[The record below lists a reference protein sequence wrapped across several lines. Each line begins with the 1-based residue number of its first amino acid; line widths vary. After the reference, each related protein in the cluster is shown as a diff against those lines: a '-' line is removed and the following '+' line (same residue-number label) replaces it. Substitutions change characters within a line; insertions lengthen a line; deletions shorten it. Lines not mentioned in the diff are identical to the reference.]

1 MAFLQNLLYGILVAI
16 APVITTFICQ
26 WLFTLI
32 KEIKLKIN
40 NEQFNETIN
49 VVEQTIANAVTTT
62 TQTYVDNLKKENLF
76 NKEAQ
81 LVAFEKTKTAVLAQL
96 TEDSKK
102 VITTVY
108 GDLNTYLTNM
118 IETKVHEQ
126 K

>member
-1 MAFLQNLLYGILVAI
+1 MEFLQNLLYAILVAI

-26 WLFTLI
+26 WLLAQA

-40 NEQFNETIN
+40 NEQFNKTIN
-49 VVEQTIANAVTTT
+49 VVEQTIANAVKAT

-102 VITTVY
+102 VITAVY

-118 IETKVHEQ
+118 IEAKVNEQ